1 MNLFIFFRH
10 EFIYIRN
17 KGQRELK
24 RFYFADCGWSSD
36 DVFLY
41 LVMPP
46 IYIYEV
52 NAAANFGGLYE

>member
-17 KGQRELK
+17 KGQREH
-24 RFYFADCGWSSD
+24 FYFADCGWSSD